1 MIFNSLIMLNLLS
14 FHVHIIKMVY
24 IKNKEN
30 LNTFTIEEKLKLT
43 YFIYFDTFTRLQLKK

>member
-1 MIFNSLIMLNLLS
+1 MIFNSLVMLTLLS

-30 LNTFTIEEKLKLT
+30 LNTFTVEKKLKLT
-43 YFIYFDTFTRLQLKK
+43 YFVHFDTFTRLQLKK